1 MASDNAGLRPPVS
14 GKALVEAPRPPLDP
28 GRIAIYAVLFAG
40 VLIAI
45 GPFLWMISASFMTLS
60 EVNLTRLL
68 PENLLWE
75 NYATAL
81 RRANFLNIKV
91 VTDPNTGVLQ
101 SLGISGYIW
110 NSIRIT
116 LITVG
121 GSLLV
126 CIPAAYAFARMN
138 FIGRNFIFALFLSTM
153 MIPGIVML
161 IPHLLTVIWLGRLS
175 ESVFGPAGAWFN
187 NWPALT
193 IPFFASV
200 FNIFLLRQFFI
211 QIPDD
216 LWEAARI
223 DGAGHPRF
231 LVSVVLPLSKAPIM
245 TIVTLGFIG
254 SWNALMWPLLV
265 TINDEWRPIAV
276 GLSNFVTADTPGD
289 LNLQMARV
297 GHHCDSHPD
306 AVFRGAE
313 AIHRRH
319 RADRHQ
325 ELNSM
330 RKSSFV

>member
-1 MASDNAGLRPPVS
+1 MA
-14 GKALVEAPRPPLDP
+14 EARTRLNWSRL
-28 GRIAIYAVLFAG
+28 GIYAVLVAG
-40 VLIAI
+40 VIVAI

-68 PENLLWE
+68 PEKLLWE

-81 RRANFLNIKV
+81 RRANFLDIELI
-91 VTDPNTGVLQ
+91 TDPASGRLQ
-101 SLGISGYIW
+101 ALSVSGYIW
-110 NSIRIT
+110 NSARIT
-116 LITVG
+116 LITVS

-126 CIPAAYAFARMN
+126 CIPAAYAFARMR
-138 FIGRNFIFALFLSTM
+138 FLGRDFLFALFLSTM
-153 MIPGIVML
+153 MIPGIVLL

-175 ESVFGPAGAWFN
+175 ESLLGPAGAWFN

-200 FNIFLLRQFFI
+200 FNIFLLRQFFL

-223 DGAGHPRF
+223 DGAGHLRF
-231 LVSVVLPLSKAPIM
+231 LISVVLPLSKAPIM

-276 GLSNFVTADTPGD
+276 GLANFVTADTPGD
-289 LNLQMARV
+289 LNLQMAASV
-297 GHHCDSHPD
+297 ITVIPILVLYFVAQKQFTEGI
-306 AVFRGAE
+306 AQTGIRG
-313 AIHRRH
+313 
-319 RADRHQ
+319 
-325 ELNSM
+325 
-330 RKSSFV
+330 

>member
-1 MASDNAGLRPPVS
+1 MASDAKGR
-14 GKALVEAPRPPLDP
+14 AAPISLS
-28 GRIAIYAVLFAG
+28 RIGIYAVLFAG

-68 PENLLWE
+68 PEKLLWE

-81 RRANFLNIKV
+81 RRANFLDIEIV
-91 VTDPNTGVLQ
+91 ADPQTGVLQ
-101 SLGISGYIW
+101 SLTVSGYIW
-110 NSIRIT
+110 NSVRIT
-116 LITVG
+116 LITVL
-121 GSLLV
+121 GSLTV
-126 CIPAAYAFARMN
+126 CIPAAYAFARMQ
-138 FIGRNFIFALFLSTM
+138 FVGRNFIFALFLSTM
-153 MIPGIVML
+153 MIPGIVLL

-175 ESVFGPAGAWFN
+175 ESLFGPFGAWFN

-211 QIPDD
+211 QIPMD

-231 LVSVVLPLSKAPIM
+231 LIAVVLPLSKAPIM

-265 TINDEWRPIAV
+265 TINDDWRPIAV

-289 LNLQMARV
+289 LNLQMAASV
-297 GHHCDSHPD
+297 ITVIPILILYFVAQKQFTEGI
-306 AVFRGAE
+306 AQTGIRG
-313 AIHRRH
+313 
-319 RADRHQ
+319 
-325 ELNSM
+325 
-330 RKSSFV
+330 

>member
-1 MASDNAGLRPPVS
+1 MRSESRDLVASDAKKLLPPRVNRTQ
-14 GKALVEAPRPPLDP
+14 L
-28 GRIAIYAVLFAG
+28 AIYAVLFAG
-40 VLIAI
+40 VIVAV

-81 RRANFLNIKV
+81 RRANFLDIELT
-91 VTDPNTGVLQ
+91 TDPTTGVLQ
-101 SLGISGYIW
+101 SIGVSGYLW
-110 NSIRIT
+110 NSLRVT
-116 LITVG
+116 LISVT
-121 GSLLV
+121 GSLVV

-175 ESVFGPAGAWFN
+175 ESIFGPVGAWFN

-211 QIPDD
+211 QIPND
-216 LWEAARI
+216 LWDAARI
-223 DGAGHPRF
+223 DGAGHFKF
-231 LVSVVLPLSKAPIM
+231 LRSVVLPLSKAPIM

-265 TINDEWRPIAV
+265 TINDDWRPIAV

-289 LNLQMARV
+289 LNLQMAASV
-297 GHHCDSHPD
+297 ITVIPILILYFVAQKQFTEGI
-306 AVFRGAE
+306 AQTGIRG
-313 AIHRRH
+313 
-319 RADRHQ
+319 
-325 ELNSM
+325 
-330 RKSSFV
+330 

>member
-1 MASDNAGLRPPVS
+1 MANDASALRPAYNGRLRVA
-14 GKALVEAPRPPLDP
+14 GPREGISLSRV
-28 GRIAIYAVLFAG
+28 GIYAALFAG
-40 VLIAI
+40 VLIAV

-81 RRANFLNIKV
+81 RRANFLDIEIATN
-91 VTDPNTGVLQ
+91 PQTGMLQ
-101 SLGISGYIW
+101 SLSISGYIW
-110 NSIRIT
+110 NSVRIT
-116 LITVG
+116 LISVL
-121 GSLLV
+121 GSLTV
-126 CIPAAYAFARMN
+126 CIPAAYAFARMR
-138 FIGRNFIFALFLSTM
+138 FVGRNFIFALFLSTM

-175 ESVFGPAGAWFN
+175 ESLFGPAGAWFN

-211 QIPDD
+211 QIPED

-245 TIVTLGFIG
+245 TIITLGFIG

-289 LNLQMARV
+289 LNLQMAASV
-297 GHHCDSHPD
+297 ITVIPILVLYFVAQKQFTEGI
-306 AVFRGAE
+306 AQTGIRG
-313 AIHRRH
+313 
-319 RADRHQ
+319 
-325 ELNSM
+325 
-330 RKSSFV
+330 

>member
-1 MASDNAGLRPPVS
+1 MPSQSGDPKATKAKKLPP
-14 GKALVEAPRPPLDP
+14 PRVNRSQL
-28 GRIAIYAVLFAG
+28 AIYAVLFAG
-40 VLIAI
+40 VIIAV

-81 RRANFLNIKV
+81 RRANFLDIELT
-91 VTDPNTGVLQ
+91 TDPTSGILQ
-101 SLGISGYIW
+101 SIGISGYLW
-110 NSIRIT
+110 NSLRIT
-116 LITVG
+116 LISVS
-121 GSLLV
+121 GSLVV
-126 CIPAAYAFARMN
+126 CIPAAYAFARMD

-175 ESVFGPAGAWFN
+175 ESLFGPVGAWFN

-211 QIPDD
+211 QIPND

-223 DGAGHPRF
+223 DGAGHFKF
-231 LVSVVLPLSKAPIM
+231 LRSVVLPLSKAPIM

-265 TINDEWRPIAV
+265 TINDDWRPIAV

-289 LNLQMARV
+289 LNLQMAASV
-297 GHHCDSHPD
+297 ITVIPILILYFVAQKQFTEGI
-306 AVFRGAE
+306 AQTGIRG
-313 AIHRRH
+313 
-319 RADRHQ
+319 
-325 ELNSM
+325 
-330 RKSSFV
+330 

>member
-1 MASDNAGLRPPVS
+1 MRSENRDLVASAANKLPP
-14 GKALVEAPRPPLDP
+14 PRVNRTQL
-28 GRIAIYAVLFAG
+28 AIYAVLFAG
-40 VLIAI
+40 VIIAV

-81 RRANFLNIKV
+81 RRANFLDIELT
-91 VTDPNTGVLQ
+91 TDPTTGVLQ
-101 SLGISGYIW
+101 SIGVSGYLW
-110 NSIRIT
+110 NSLRVT
-116 LITVG
+116 LISVS
-121 GSLLV
+121 GSLVV

-175 ESVFGPAGAWFN
+175 ESLFGPMGAWFN

-211 QIPDD
+211 QIPND
-216 LWEAARI
+216 LWDAARI
-223 DGAGHPRF
+223 DGAGHFKF
-231 LVSVVLPLSKAPIM
+231 LRSVVLPLSKAPIM

-265 TINDEWRPIAV
+265 TINDDWRPIAV

-289 LNLQMARV
+289 LNLQMAASV
-297 GHHCDSHPD
+297 ITVIPILILYFVAQKQFTEGI
-306 AVFRGAE
+306 AQTGIRG
-313 AIHRRH
+313 
-319 RADRHQ
+319 
-325 ELNSM
+325 
-330 RKSSFV
+330 

>member
-1 MASDNAGLRPPVS
+1 MASDAAAAGNLP
-14 GKALVEAPRPPLDP
+14 APGPRERLNLSQL
-28 GRIAIYAVLFAG
+28 GIYAVLFAG
-40 VLIAI
+40 VLIAV

-68 PENLLWE
+68 PQELLWE

-81 RRANFLNIKV
+81 RRANFLDIELT
-91 VTDPNTGVLQ
+91 TDPATGLLR
-101 SLGISGYIW
+101 SFGISGYIW
-110 NSIRIT
+110 NSVRIT
-116 LITVG
+116 FITVC
-121 GSLLV
+121 GSLIV
-126 CIPAAYAFARMN
+126 CIPAAYAFARMR

-175 ESVFGPAGAWFN
+175 ESLFGPAGAWFN

-223 DGAGHPRF
+223 DGAGHLRF
-231 LVSVVLPLSKAPIM
+231 LISVVLPLSKAPIM

-265 TINDEWRPIAV
+265 TINDDWRPIAV

-289 LNLQMARV
+289 LNLQMAASV
-297 GHHCDSHPD
+297 ITVIPILVLYFVAQKQFTEGI
-306 AVFRGAE
+306 AQTGIRG
-313 AIHRRH
+313 
-319 RADRHQ
+319 
-325 ELNSM
+325 
-330 RKSSFV
+330 

>member
-1 MASDNAGLRPPVS
+1 MASQ
-14 GKALVEAPRPPLDP
+14 APRPPLDWKRL
-28 GRIAIYAVLFAG
+28 GIYAVLIGG
-40 VLIAI
+40 VLIAV

-68 PENLLWE
+68 PEKLLWE

-81 RRANFLNIKV
+81 RRANFLNIEL
-91 VTDPNTGVLQ
+91 VTDPASGILQ
-101 SLGISGYIW
+101 SIGVSGYIW
-110 NSIRIT
+110 NSVRIT
-116 LITVG
+116 LITVL
-121 GSLLV
+121 GSLAV
-126 CIPAAYAFARMN
+126 CIPAAYAFARMR
-138 FIGRNFIFALFLSTM
+138 FIGRSFLFALFLSTM

-175 ESVFGPAGAWFN
+175 ESLLGPAGAWFN

-200 FNIFLLRQFFI
+200 FNIFLLRQFFL

-231 LVSVVLPLSKAPIM
+231 LISVVLPLSKAPIM

-289 LNLQMARV
+289 LNLQMAASV
-297 GHHCDSHPD
+297 ITVLPILALYFVAQKQFTEGI
-306 AVFRGAE
+306 AQTG
-313 AIHRRH
+313 I
-319 RADRHQ
+319 
-325 ELNSM
+325 
-330 RKSSFV
+330 KS

>member
-1 MASDNAGLRPPVS
+1 MASDAKAMRPSFKGKPPPKEPRKGLS
-14 GKALVEAPRPPLDP
+14 LS
-28 GRIAIYAVLFAG
+28 RIGIYALLFAG

-45 GPFLWMISASFMTLS
+45 GPFLWMISASFMTIS

-68 PENLLWE
+68 PERLLWE

-81 RRANFLNIKV
+81 RRANFFDIEIA
-91 VTDPNTGVLQ
+91 TDPQTGVLQ
-101 SLGISGYIW
+101 SLQISGYIW
-110 NSIRIT
+110 NSVRIT
-116 LITVG
+116 LITVL
-121 GSLLV
+121 GSLTV
-126 CIPAAYAFARMN
+126 CIPAAYAFARMK
-138 FIGRNFIFALFLSTM
+138 FVGRDFLFALFLSTM

-175 ESVFGPAGAWFN
+175 ESLFGPAGAWFN

-211 QIPDD
+211 QIPLD

-231 LVSVVLPLSKAPIM
+231 LISVVLPLSKAPIM

-289 LNLQMARV
+289 LNLQMAASV
-297 GHHCDSHPD
+297 ITVIPILILYFVAQKQFTEGI
-306 AVFRGAE
+306 AQTGIRG
-313 AIHRRH
+313 
-319 RADRHQ
+319 
-325 ELNSM
+325 
-330 RKSSFV
+330 

>member
-1 MASDNAGLRPPVS
+1 MASDASALRAAPKARLPVT
-14 GKALVEAPRPPLDP
+14 GPREGISLSRV
-28 GRIAIYAVLFAG
+28 GIYAVLFAG
-40 VLIAI
+40 VLIAV

-81 RRANFLNIKV
+81 RRANFLDIEIA
-91 VTDPNTGVLQ
+91 TDPQTGMLQ
-101 SLGISGYIW
+101 SLSISGYIW
-110 NSIRIT
+110 NSVRIT
-116 LITVG
+116 LISVL
-121 GSLLV
+121 GSLTV
-126 CIPAAYAFARMN
+126 CIPAAYAFARMK
-138 FIGRNFIFALFLSTM
+138 FVGRNFIFALFLSTM

-175 ESVFGPAGAWFN
+175 ESLFGPAGAWFN
-187 NWPALT
+187 NWPSLT

-231 LVSVVLPLSKAPIM
+231 LISVVLPLSKAPIM
-245 TIVTLGFIG
+245 TIITLGFIG

-289 LNLQMARV
+289 LNLQMAASV
-297 GHHCDSHPD
+297 ITVIPILILYFVAQKQFTEGI
-306 AVFRGAE
+306 AQTGIRG
-313 AIHRRH
+313 
-319 RADRHQ
+319 
-325 ELNSM
+325 
-330 RKSSFV
+330 

>member
-1 MASDNAGLRPPVS
+1 MLKRESQTKTAPKTPPRRV
-14 GKALVEAPRPPLDP
+14 KPAQL
-28 GRIAIYAVLFAG
+28 AIYAVLFAG
-40 VLIAI
+40 VIIAV

-81 RRANFLNIKV
+81 RRANFLDIELT
-91 VTDPNTGVLQ
+91 TDPSTGVLQ
-101 SLGISGYIW
+101 SISVSGYLW
-110 NSIRIT
+110 NSLRIT
-116 LITVG
+116 LISVG
-121 GSLLV
+121 GSLVV

-138 FIGRNFIFALFLSTM
+138 FVGRNFLFALFLSTM

-175 ESVFGPAGAWFN
+175 ESLFGTAGAWFN

-211 QIPDD
+211 QIPND

-223 DGAGHPRF
+223 DGAGHFKF
-231 LVSVVLPLSKAPIM
+231 LRSVVLPLSKAPIM

-265 TINDEWRPIAV
+265 TINDDWRPIAV

-289 LNLQMARV
+289 LNLQMAASV
-297 GHHCDSHPD
+297 ITVIPILILYFVAQKQFTEGI
-306 AVFRGAE
+306 AQTGIRG
-313 AIHRRH
+313 
-319 RADRHQ
+319 
-325 ELNSM
+325 
-330 RKSSFV
+330 

>member
-1 MASDNAGLRPPVS
+1 MASDRGGMAPTVS
-14 GKALVEAPRPPLDP
+14 GKAPAEGPPPPIDL
-28 GRIAIYAVLFAG
+28 GRVAIYAVLFAG
-40 VLIAI
+40 VLIAV

-68 PENLLWE
+68 PEKLLWE

-81 RRANFLNIKV
+81 RRANFLDIEL
-91 VTDPNTGVLQ
+91 VTDPVSGVLQ
-101 SLGISGYIW
+101 SIGISGYIW

-116 LITVG
+116 LISVT

-126 CIPAAYAFARMN
+126 CIPAAYAFARMD

-161 IPHLLTVIWLGRLS
+161 IPHLLTIIWIGRLS
-175 ESVFGPAGAWFN
+175 ESIFGPAWFN

-211 QIPDD
+211 QIPYD
-216 LWEAARI
+216 LWDAARI

-289 LNLQMARV
+289 LNLQMAASV
-297 GHHCDSHPD
+297 ITVIPILMLYFVAQKQFTEGI
-306 AVFRGAE
+306 AQTG
-313 AIHRRH
+313 I
-319 RADRHQ
+319 
-325 ELNSM
+325 
-330 RKSSFV
+330 KS

>member
-1 MASDNAGLRPPVS
+1 MPSETRLPIAAKAKKPP
-14 GKALVEAPRPPLDP
+14 PRVNRSQL
-28 GRIAIYAVLFAG
+28 AIYAVLFAG
-40 VLIAI
+40 VIIAV

-81 RRANFLNIKV
+81 RRANFLDIELS
-91 VTDPNTGVLQ
+91 TDPTTGVLQ
-101 SLGISGYIW
+101 SIGISGYLW
-110 NSIRIT
+110 NSLRIT
-116 LITVG
+116 LISVS
-121 GSLLV
+121 GSLVV
-126 CIPAAYAFARMN
+126 CIPAAYAFARMD

-175 ESVFGPAGAWFN
+175 ESLFGPAGAWFN

-211 QIPDD
+211 QIPND

-223 DGAGHPRF
+223 DGAGHFKF
-231 LVSVVLPLSKAPIM
+231 LRSVVLPLSKAPIM

-265 TINDEWRPIAV
+265 TINDDWRPIAV

-289 LNLQMARV
+289 LNLQMAASV
-297 GHHCDSHPD
+297 ITVIPILILYFVAQKQFTEGI
-306 AVFRGAE
+306 AQTGIRG
-313 AIHRRH
+313 
-319 RADRHQ
+319 
-325 ELNSM
+325 
-330 RKSSFV
+330 

>member
-1 MASDNAGLRPPVS
+1 MANDANMLRAASDGRLPVDRPRAGISLSRV
-14 GKALVEAPRPPLDP
+14 G
-28 GRIAIYAVLFAG
+28 IYALLFAG
-40 VLIAI
+40 VLIAV

-68 PENLLWE
+68 PEKLLWE

-81 RRANFLNIKV
+81 RRANFLDIEIA
-91 VTDPNTGVLQ
+91 TDPQTGMLQ
-101 SLGISGYIW
+101 SLSVSGYIW
-110 NSIRIT
+110 NSVRIT
-116 LITVG
+116 LISVL
-121 GSLLV
+121 GSLTV
-126 CIPAAYAFARMN
+126 CIPAAYAFARMR

-175 ESVFGPAGAWFN
+175 ESLFGPAGAWFN

-211 QIPDD
+211 QIPHD

-231 LVSVVLPLSKAPIM
+231 LISVVLPLSKAPIM
-245 TIVTLGFIG
+245 TIITLGFIG

-289 LNLQMARV
+289 LNLQMAASV
-297 GHHCDSHPD
+297 ITVIPILALYFVAQKQFTEGI
-306 AVFRGAE
+306 AQTGIRG
-313 AIHRRH
+313 
-319 RADRHQ
+319 
-325 ELNSM
+325 
-330 RKSSFV
+330 

>member
-1 MASDNAGLRPPVS
+1 MLKRDVQPHPAPKTPPRRV
-14 GKALVEAPRPPLDP
+14 KPAQL
-28 GRIAIYAVLFAG
+28 AIYAVLFAG
-40 VLIAI
+40 VIIAV

-81 RRANFLNIKV
+81 RRANFLDIELT
-91 VTDPNTGVLQ
+91 TDPSTGVLQ
-101 SLGISGYIW
+101 SISVSGYLW
-110 NSIRIT
+110 NSLRIT
-116 LITVG
+116 LISVG
-121 GSLLV
+121 GSLVV

-138 FIGRNFIFALFLSTM
+138 FVGRNFLFALFLSTM

-175 ESVFGPAGAWFN
+175 ESLFGPAGAWFN

-211 QIPDD
+211 QIPND

-223 DGAGHPRF
+223 DGAGHFKF
-231 LVSVVLPLSKAPIM
+231 LRSVVLPLSKAPIM

-265 TINDEWRPIAV
+265 TINDDWRPIAV

-289 LNLQMARV
+289 LNLQMAASV
-297 GHHCDSHPD
+297 ITVIPILILYFVAQKQFTEGI
-306 AVFRGAE
+306 AQTGIRG
-313 AIHRRH
+313 
-319 RADRHQ
+319 
-325 ELNSM
+325 
-330 RKSSFV
+330 

>member
-1 MASDNAGLRPPVS
+1 MLSESRDLVASDAKKLLPPRVNRTQ
-14 GKALVEAPRPPLDP
+14 L
-28 GRIAIYAVLFAG
+28 AIYAVLFAG
-40 VLIAI
+40 VIVAV

-81 RRANFLNIKV
+81 RRANFLDIELT
-91 VTDPNTGVLQ
+91 TDPTTGVLQ
-101 SLGISGYIW
+101 SIGVSGYLW
-110 NSIRIT
+110 NSLRVT
-116 LITVG
+116 LISVT
-121 GSLLV
+121 GSLVV

-175 ESVFGPAGAWFN
+175 ESLFGPVGAWFN

-211 QIPDD
+211 QIPND
-216 LWEAARI
+216 LWDAARI
-223 DGAGHPRF
+223 DGAGHFKF
-231 LVSVVLPLSKAPIM
+231 LRSVVLPLSKAPIM

-265 TINDEWRPIAV
+265 TINDDWRPIAV

-289 LNLQMARV
+289 LNLQMAASV
-297 GHHCDSHPD
+297 ITVIPILILYFVAQKQFTEGI
-306 AVFRGAE
+306 AQTGIRG
-313 AIHRRH
+313 
-319 RADRHQ
+319 
-325 ELNSM
+325 
-330 RKSSFV
+330 

>member
-1 MASDNAGLRPPVS
+1 MA
-14 GKALVEAPRPPLDP
+14 KAQSAAAA
-28 GRIAIYAVLFAG
+28 RINWSRIGIYAVLFGG
-40 VLIAI
+40 VIIAL
-45 GPFLWMISASFMTLS
+45 GPFLWMISASFMTVS
-60 EVNLTRLL
+60 EVSLARLF

-81 RRANFLNIKV
+81 RRANFLDIEV
-91 VTDPNTGVLQ
+91 LTDPTTGGLQ
-101 SLGISGYIW
+101 SVSVSGYLW
-110 NSIRIT
+110 NSLRIT
-116 LITVG
+116 FITVG

-138 FIGRNFIFALFLSTM
+138 FVGRNVIFAVFLSTM

-175 ESVFGPAGAWFN
+175 ESLFGPAGAWFN

-211 QIPDD
+211 QIPED
-216 LWEAARI
+216 LWDAARI

-231 LVSVVLPLSKAPIM
+231 LRSVVLPLSKAPIM
-245 TIVTLGFIG
+245 TIITLGFIG

-265 TINDEWRPIAV
+265 TVNDDWRPIAV

-289 LNLQMARV
+289 LNLQMAASV
-297 GHHCDSHPD
+297 ITVIPILMLYFVAQKQFTEGI
-306 AVFRGAE
+306 AQTGIRG
-313 AIHRRH
+313 
-319 RADRHQ
+319 
-325 ELNSM
+325 
-330 RKSSFV
+330 

>member
-1 MASDNAGLRPPVS
+1 MASDAAAMR
-14 GKALVEAPRPPLDP
+14 AAPEESQPLKGP
-28 GRIAIYAVLFAG
+28 RVGISLSRIGIYALLFAG
-40 VLIAI
+40 VLIAV

-81 RRANFLNIKV
+81 RRANFLDIEIA
-91 VTDPNTGVLQ
+91 TDPQTGVLQ
-101 SLGISGYIW
+101 SLSISGYIW
-110 NSIRIT
+110 NSVRIT
-116 LITVG
+116 LISVL
-121 GSLLV
+121 GSLTV
-126 CIPAAYAFARMN
+126 CIPAAYAFARMR
-138 FIGRNFIFALFLSTM
+138 FVGRNFIFALFLSTM

-175 ESVFGPAGAWFN
+175 ESLFGPAGAWFN

-211 QIPDD
+211 QIPQD

-245 TIVTLGFIG
+245 TIITLGFIG

-289 LNLQMARV
+289 LNLQMAASV
-297 GHHCDSHPD
+297 ITVIPILVLYFVAQKQFTEGI
-306 AVFRGAE
+306 AQTGIRG
-313 AIHRRH
+313 
-319 RADRHQ
+319 
-325 ELNSM
+325 
-330 RKSSFV
+330 

>member
-1 MASDNAGLRPPVS
+1 MASAS
-14 GKALVEAPRPPLDP
+14 GDSSATAFQKPPLQGP
-28 GRIAIYAVLFAG
+28 RQRISLGTVGIYAVLFAG
-40 VLIAI
+40 VLIAV
-45 GPFLWMISASFMTLS
+45 GPFLWMISASFMTIS

-81 RRANFLNIKV
+81 RRANFLDIEFA
-91 VTDPNTGVLQ
+91 TDPQTGVLQ
-101 SLGISGYIW
+101 SLSVSGYIW
-110 NSIRIT
+110 NSVRIT
-116 LITVG
+116 LITVL
-121 GSLLV
+121 GSLTV
-126 CIPAAYAFARMN
+126 CIPAAYAFARMQ
-138 FIGRNFIFALFLSTM
+138 FVGRNFIFALFLSTM

-175 ESVFGPAGAWFN
+175 ESLFGPAGAWFN
-187 NWPALT
+187 NWPSLT

-211 QIPDD
+211 QIPAD

-231 LVSVVLPLSKAPIM
+231 LLSVVLPLSKAPIM

-289 LNLQMARV
+289 LNLQMAASV
-297 GHHCDSHPD
+297 ITVVPILILYFVAQKQFTEGI
-306 AVFRGAE
+306 AQTGIRG
-313 AIHRRH
+313 
-319 RADRHQ
+319 
-325 ELNSM
+325 
-330 RKSSFV
+330 

>member
-1 MASDNAGLRPPVS
+1 MPSPSRDPKATKAKQTPPSRVNRS
-14 GKALVEAPRPPLDP
+14 QL
-28 GRIAIYAVLFAG
+28 AIYAVLFAG
-40 VLIAI
+40 VIIAV

-81 RRANFLNIKV
+81 RRANFLDIELT
-91 VTDPNTGVLQ
+91 TDPSTGVLQ
-101 SLGISGYIW
+101 SIGISGYLW
-110 NSIRIT
+110 NSLRIT
-116 LITVG
+116 LISVF
-121 GSLLV
+121 GSLVV
-126 CIPAAYAFARMN
+126 CIPAAYAFARMD

-175 ESVFGPAGAWFN
+175 ESLFGPAGAWFN

-211 QIPDD
+211 QIPND

-223 DGAGHPRF
+223 DGAGHFKF
-231 LVSVVLPLSKAPIM
+231 LRSVVLPLSKAPIM

-265 TINDEWRPIAV
+265 TINDDWRPIAV

-289 LNLQMARV
+289 LNLQMAASV
-297 GHHCDSHPD
+297 ITVIPILILYFVAQKQFTEGI
-306 AVFRGAE
+306 AQTGIRG
-313 AIHRRH
+313 
-319 RADRHQ
+319 
-325 ELNSM
+325 
-330 RKSSFV
+330 

>member
-1 MASDNAGLRPPVS
+1 MRTGAVGSKVNTASVYIFDELQNSNRYGYASSMAFVLFALILLMTLFQIALWEGAYSMVSESAGLAPP
-14 GKALVEAPRPPLDP
+14 AEAPRPPLDAA
-28 GRIAIYAVLFAG
+28 RIGIYAVLFAG

-81 RRANFLNIKV
+81 RRANFLDIEI
-91 VTDPNTGVLQ
+91 VTDPATGILQ
-101 SLGISGYIW
+101 SFGISGYIW

-116 LITVG
+116 LITVT

-193 IPFFASV
+193 IS
-200 FNIFLLRQFFI
+200 LLRLGLQHL
-211 QIPDD
+211 P
-216 LWEAARI
+216 AAAI
-223 DGAGHPRF
+223 
-231 LVSVVLPLSKAPIM
+231 L
-245 TIVTLGFIG
+245 
-254 SWNALMWPLLV
+254 
-265 TINDEWRPIAV
+265 
-276 GLSNFVTADTPGD
+276 
-289 LNLQMARV
+289 
-297 GHHCDSHPD
+297 HPD
-306 AVFRGAE
+306 PR
-313 AIHRRH
+313 
-319 RADRHQ
+319 
-325 ELNSM
+325 
-330 RKSSFV
+330 